1 MKRILPLL
9 AMFVL
14 LLLACSSKKEAEQKT
29 TTPPPSNN
37 TPTAKVNEDGK
48 LVQKKQLEYQMSG
61 IPFDLN
67 GKPVVVGGMT
77 FTPAT
82 QWQDFGPS
90 KSRVA
95 GYAYGPLKDE
105 PDSATVLVTFTPG
118 GGADDISRQ
127 QEQWFSQMA
136 LLDGRDPHTGAI
148 QYDLQ
153 IDSMTVHMMS
163 LFGIYIIPA
172 APGSYQKIEKKPY
185 RLLTAIVEAP
195 DGNVHLKLTGPD
207 YTATIMIEAYMTM
220 IKSIKKAA

>member
-9 AMFVL
+9 AMSVL

-29 TTPPPSNN
+29 TTPQPSSN
-37 TPTAKVNEDGK
+37 TPTTKVNEDGK

-153 IDSMTVHMMS
+153 IDGMTVHMMS

-172 APGSYQKIEKKPY
+172 APGSYQKIEKRPY
-185 RLLTAIVEAP
+185 RLLAAIVEAP

>member
-185 RLLTAIVEAP
+185 RLLAAIVEAP

>member
-1 MKRILPLL
+1 MRRILPLL
-9 AMFVL
+9 VMFVL
-14 LLLACSSKKEAEQKT
+14 LLLACSSKNETEQKT
-29 TTPPPSNN
+29 AAPPPSKNA
-37 TPTAKVNEDGK
+37 PTARVIEDGK
-48 LVQKKQLEYQMSG
+48 LVQKKTLNYEMSG

-67 GKPVVVGGMT
+67 GKPVIVGGMT

-95 GYAYGPLKDE
+95 AYAYGPLKDE

-127 QEQWFSQMA
+127 QEQWFGQMA
-136 LLDGRDPHTGAI
+136 LLDGRNPRTGAI

-153 IDSMTVHMMS
+153 IDGMTVHMLS
-163 LFGIYIIPA
+163 LFGIYIVPA
-172 APGSYQKIEKKPY
+172 APGSYQKTEKQPY
-185 RLLTAIVEAP
+185 RLLAAIIEAP
-195 DGNVHLKLTGPD
+195 GGNVHMKLTGPD

>member
-29 TTPPPSNN
+29 TTPQPSNN

-153 IDSMTVHMMS
+153 IDGMTVHMMS

-172 APGSYQKIEKKPY
+172 APGSNQKIEKKPY
-185 RLLTAIVEAP
+185 RLLAAIVEAP